1 MDVMASIVSHLSGE
15 LGCMV
20 STERPANPPKRMV
33 TVIRAGGGGS
43 RFMDTARVVVH
54 AWGASEKDA
63 YTLGLEAAGAM
74 FTLPGADDNVAEVT
88 QDSFYQNIYTD
99 GTRRWSGAYVI
110 VTNR

>member
-1 MDVMASIVSHLSGE
+1 MDVMASIVSHLSSE

-33 TVIRAGGGGS
+33 TAIRAGGGGS
-43 RFMDTARVVVH
+43 RFMDTARVVIH
-54 AWGASEKDA
+54 AWGQSEKDA
-63 YTLGLEAAGAM
+63 YTLGMEAADAM
-74 FTLPGADDNVAEVT
+74 FSLPGAAENVAEVT
-88 QDSFYQNIYTD
+88 QDSFYSNIYTD